1 MITLSQREQLLFWL
15 DRACAA
21 GTRLT
26 RACDIIGLSV
36 RTVQRWREGGQRLG
50 GDRRQTREFEPANK
64 LSKAE
69 RAQVLATANS
79 PAFADLTPA
88 QIVPILAEQGEYVAS
103 ESTFYRI
110 LREHGQL
117 THRHRT
123 RAPREHRAPK
133 ALCASAAN
141 EVYTWDITYLPTTV
155 KGRFFYLYLF
165 MDLYSRKIVGWQVH
179 DRECNEL
186 AADIVGEIAR
196 REGIEP
202 DQITLHADNGG
213 PMKGATMLATLQR
226 LGIVPS
232 FSRPSVSNDNAFS
245 ESLFKTLKYH
255 PSYPARAFD
264 DLDDARDWVL
274 HFVDWYN
281 HRHRHSAIKFVTPAQ
296 RHTGEDF
303 AILAKRDGVYRRA
316 KRQRPDRW
324 TGSTRNWAPIPKVY
338 LNPEKTQSNPR
349 RSAQTKKAA

>member
-1 MITLSQREQLLFWL
+1 MITLSQRERLLCWL
-15 DRACAA
+15 DTACAA
-21 GTRLT
+21 GARLA
-26 RACDIIGLSV
+26 RACDIVGLSI
-36 RTVQRWREGGQRLG
+36 RTVQRWREGDQPLG
-50 GDRRQTREFEPANK
+50 GDGRQSRPFEPPNR
-64 LSKAE
+64 LSEAE

-79 PAFADLTPA
+79 PAFAELTPA

-117 THRHRT
+117 THRRRS
-123 RAPREHRAPK
+123 RAPRQRRTPK
-133 ALCASAAN
+133 ALCARAAN
-141 EVYTWDITYLPTTV
+141 EVHTWDITYLPTTV

-186 AADIVGEIAR
+186 AADIVSEIAR
-196 REGIEP
+196 REGVEP
-202 DQITLHADNGG
+202 GQITLHADNGG

-255 PSYPARAFD
+255 PSYPARAFN
-264 DLDDARDWVL
+264 DLDEARAWVE

-281 HRHRHSAIKFVTPAQ
+281 HRHRHSAIKYVTPEQ

-303 AILAKRDGVYRRA
+303 AILARRDAVYRRA
-316 KRQRPDRW
+316 KRRSPHRW
-324 TGSTRNWAPIPKVY
+324 TGRTRNWSPIRKVY
-338 LNPEKTQSNPR
+338 LNPEKPH
-349 RSAQTKKAA
+349 